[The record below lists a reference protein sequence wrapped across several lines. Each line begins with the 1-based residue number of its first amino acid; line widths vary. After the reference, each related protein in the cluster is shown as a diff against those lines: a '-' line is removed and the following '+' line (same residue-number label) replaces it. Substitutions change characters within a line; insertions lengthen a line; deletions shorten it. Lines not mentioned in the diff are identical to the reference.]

1 MYILKNKGTVSIVM
15 GFFLM
20 LISSSVF
27 AGSPVNGLLTYAPLA
42 SNANPTDVP
51 TLSGIMLI
59 VMSLLLFVVGFR
71 IAKQKNSK
79 AGKLFMTLISV
90 TALATGFSG
99 AKIISEVHAG
109 LGGIFLSISGGG
121 SVMIPPNVIS
131 VFNNNSGVTQKVIS
145 ITLPPNCNG
154 TAGGIADL
162 AECTVNLNLPNSN
175 SCFVDCENS
184 TQESDGSAA
193 KPSN

>member
-1 MYILKNKGTVSIVM
+1 MYILKNKGTVSIVV
-15 GFFLM
+15 GLFLM

-27 AGSPVNGLLTYAPLA
+27 AGTSTNGLLTYVPIA

-71 IAKQKNSK
+71 IAKQKNNK
-79 AGKLFMTLISV
+79 AGKFFMTLIGV

-109 LGGIFLSISGGG
+109 GGIFLSIAGGG
-121 SVMIPPNVIS
+121 SVPIPPNVVSI
-131 VFNNNSGVTQKVIS
+131 FNNNSGVTQKI
-145 ITLPPNCNG
+145 INIALPPNCNG
-154 TAGGIADL
+154 NYHNGFEVV
-162 AECTVNLNLPNSN
+162 ECSVNLNLPNMN
-175 SCFVDCENS
+175 SCFIDCENFIGN
-184 TQESDGSAA
+184 DGIGD
-193 KPSN
+193 N